1 MKLIKDYQKL
11 NSLQLEN
18 YLKELLNSGLIKNQE
33 QKKEMQ
39 KLYEQLKE
47 QNIKAIASSVANEII
62 KNKLI

>member
-1 MKLIKDYQKL
+1 MKLQDYQNL

-18 YLKELLNSGLIKNQE
+18 YIKELLDSGLIKNQE

-39 KLYEQLKE
+39 KLYEQLKK

-62 KNKLI
+62 KNKLF

>member
-1 MKLIKDYQKL
+1 MKLKDYQDL

-18 YLKELLNSGLIKNQE
+18 YIKELLNSGLIKNQE

-39 KLYEQLKE
+39 QLYEQLKE

-62 KNKLI
+62 KNKLF

>member
-1 MKLIKDYQKL
+1 MKLKDYQNL

-18 YLKELLNSGLIKNQE
+18 YIKELLDSGLIKNQE

-62 KNKLI
+62 KNKLF

>member
-1 MKLIKDYQKL
+1 MKLKDYQKM

-18 YLKELLNSGLIKNQE
+18 YIKELLDSGLIKNQE

-39 KLYEQLKE
+39 KLYEQLKA

-62 KNKLI
+62 KNKLF